1 MAKNIFYK
9 ILSRIVEIKP
19 GEQTVSI
26 FLFSYFFLIMAPYY
40 IIKPLRNASYIEILG
55 AEKLPLAYLLT
66 AVLIGFVVAF
76 HSKLQVKISRHILII
91 SSLIFFILTCFL
103 FWLLFPYEWSWLPLA
118 YWIWANIFIIVLV
131 TQFWISVNDVF
142 NPREAKRLIGF
153 FGSGG
158 ILGGIVGGEM
168 AGFLAKSKVAHDLL
182 LIACGMLIACVFIV
196 NFIFIWLTKRQSV
209 TDKADKV
216 NKERGEELHKVGF
229 KVCFNTVRKHYYL
242 KLLAT
247 VVTITWIVSTFI
259 DFQFNTVVGNTPSI
273 SENLTSFFGHFFA
286 GLLVFG
292 FFLQLLMA
300 SNLIKRYG
308 IRFVLMLFPLILLL
322 CSLGIGVFV
331 TIYFAVI
338 IKGSD
343 KSLAYSLN
351 QSARELLYI
360 PISPELKYKAKIF
373 IDMFLNRFARSIGA
387 VILMILGYFHLGIQ
401 YVSLVSAVFIFM
413 WIVFNLK
420 VSKEYVNI
428 IKQKLEVKWK
438 QAERIVAEKVD
449 VDYTKLV
456 FDTIES
462 KNRSSVLYAMHLF
475 DLIKQDKL
483 TPEVKKLISYKS
495 DEIRISSLGTL
506 FDAEETTLVPKTDD
520 YISEEVLI
528 KEVKEIISL
537 DAYQEVMKNYIEKI
551 LLDKSREAETAKME
565 VAKAMGLMDPNSP
578 LIQKLEELL
587 QDESPEVIKYA
598 IESAAKLKRR
608 GFVPLIIRQ
617 LSKPSTQEVAS
628 NALVEYGV
636 KIIGTLKDYL
646 GDPEVDIRLRK
657 AIPDILAR
665 VGTQSAADLLAL
677 ELKKERRDME
687 SEIIEAM
694 HKMKSND
701 PQIHFQEKITLS
713 EVIQKIKECYLILI
727 EMHDLKA
734 GKKEAF
740 LATDLENR
748 LARSLKH
755 IFELLGL
762 IYPQEDVIKAYQN
775 ICVGTKKAIDYS
787 IELLDNML
795 KKEIKEVLLPLIDD
809 IPFEDKVRK
818 CRKLLKTLEKVE
830 KMLEI

>member
-1 MAKNIFYK
+1 
-9 ILSRIVEIKP
+9 
-19 GEQTVSI
+19 
-26 FLFSYFFLIMAPYY
+26 MAPYY
-40 IIKPLRNASYIEILG
+40 IIKPLRNASYIQILG
-55 AEKLPLAYLLT
+55 AKKLPHAYLLT

-76 HSKLQVKISRHILII
+76 HSKLQVKISRHLLII
-91 SSLIFFILTCFL
+91 SSFIFFILTCFL

-209 TDKADKV
+209 TEKADKED
-216 NKERGEELHKVGF
+216 KERGEERPKVGF

-242 KLLAT
+242 KLLAIM
-247 VVTITWIVSTFI
+247 VTITWIVSTFI
-259 DFQFNTVVGNTPSI
+259 DFQFNTVVGNTPSV

-308 IRFVLMLFPLILLL
+308 IRFVLVLFPLILLL
-322 CSLGIGVFV
+322 GSLGIAVFV
-331 TIYFAVI
+331 TIYFAII

-343 KSLAYSLN
+343 KALAYSLN

-373 IDMFLNRFARSIGA
+373 IDMFLNRFAKGIGA
-387 VILMILGYFHLGIQ
+387 VILMIIGYFHLGIQ
-401 YVSLVSAVFIFM
+401 YVSLVSAVFIFL
-413 WIVFNLK
+413 WIILNLK
-420 VSKEYVNI
+420 VSKEYINI
-428 IKQKLEVKWK
+428 VKQKLEVKWK
-438 QAERIVAEKVD
+438 RAERIVAEKID

-456 FDTIES
+456 FDTLES
-462 KNRSSVLYAMHLF
+462 KNRSSVLYAMHLL

-520 YISEEVLI
+520 YISEEVF
-528 KEVKEIISL
+528 KEEIEEIMSL
-537 DAYQEVMKNYIEKI
+537 DVYQEVMKNYVEKV
-551 LLDKSREAETAKME
+551 LLDKSKEAEITKME
-565 VAKAMGLMDPNSP
+565 IAKAIGLMDPNSP

-587 QDESPEVIKYA
+587 QDESPEVIRYA
-598 IESAAKLKRR
+598 VESAGKLKRME
-608 GFVPLIIRQ
+608 FVPFIIRQ
-617 LSKPSTQEVAS
+617 LSNPTTQEVAS
-628 NALVEYGV
+628 TALAEYGD

-646 GDPEVDIRLRK
+646 GDTEEDILQRK

-665 VGTQSAADLLAL
+665 IGTQRAADLLAL

-687 SEIIEAM
+687 SEIVEAM
-694 HKMKSND
+694 YKMRLKD
-701 PQIHFQEKITLS
+701 PQIHFQEKTILS
-713 EVIQKIKECYLILI
+713 KTVQKIKDCYLMLI
-727 EMHDLKA
+727 EMYDLTADKKKA
-734 GKKEAF
+734 Y
-740 LATDLENR
+740 LATDLENK

-755 IFELLGL
+755 IFELLSL
-762 IYPQEDVIKAYQN
+762 IYSQEDVIKAYQN
-775 ICVGTKKAIDYS
+775 ILAGTKKAIDYS

-795 KKEIKEVLLPLIDD
+795 KKEIKEVLIPLIDD
-809 IPFEDKVRK
+809 IPFENKVRK